1 MKRFAQSI
9 GTFRRKITTVDR
21 QSVTDDRYLDDVSPN
36 DEKRS
41 NVKTKRTR
49 DEYATEVERRRRV
62 WDPFLSSTM
71 QAALR
76 RTSDCLFSMRSYR
89 ASCTRTSRS
98 RTLFPIP
105 LPPVASSSSSLPD
118 STAPSHQ
125 LTRTVPLH
133 WRATS
138 LSSFSSFLHFSR
150 SLDSFPLLRFRC
162 SLVHALSSSLS
173 LSFFLSSLPILPT
186 TIVLFLSRD
195 DERAR
200 ISARLPSFYLTV
212 AWLFAH
218 PWNEESVREHRLES
232 WISRG

>member
-1 MKRFAQSI
+1 
-9 GTFRRKITTVDR
+9 
-21 QSVTDDRYLDDVSPN
+21 
-36 DEKRS
+36 
-41 NVKTKRTR
+41 
-49 DEYATEVERRRRV
+49 
-62 WDPFLSSTM
+62 M

-138 LSSFSSFLHFSR
+138 LSSSFFSSFLHFSR

-173 LSFFLSSLPILPT
+173 LSLSSSLRYRSSQLRSFSFSRAT
-186 TIVLFLSRD
+186 T
-195 DERAR
+195 
-200 ISARLPSFYLTV
+200 
-212 AWLFAH
+212 
-218 PWNEESVREHRLES
+218 SVRESPRVYLLFTLRSLDYLLIHETKKVCVNTGLRVE
-232 WISRG
+232 SRG